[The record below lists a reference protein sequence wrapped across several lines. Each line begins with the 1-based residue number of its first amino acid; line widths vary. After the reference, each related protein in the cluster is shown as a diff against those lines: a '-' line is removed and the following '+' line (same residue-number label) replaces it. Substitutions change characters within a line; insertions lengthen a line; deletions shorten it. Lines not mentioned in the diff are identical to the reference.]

1 MSLRHALLRLTAAA
15 LVAAACTPQTNV
27 PTATPTATSSASASA
42 RPHFEL
48 ATFMYALQAKGRI
61 RVGTQEDNP
70 PFSKKDPNT
79 GQWSGFDVDIARE
92 LARAIYG
99 KADDP
104 AAHIEWVPV
113 NAATRVTALT
123 GGTADVVIQA
133 LAVGDDAKTQLELSA
148 PYFRTKARLLVMK
161 TNDQIKGVSDLADG
175 TRTVCTQRNAAA
187 EQDVRTA
194 TNNGAKILVVDSY
207 NACLQALQIG
217 AAEAIAANEVVLA
230 MLAKGDPQTVLV
242 GESFGDRRYAIGVK
256 KNVNGDRQ
264 GFIPFLDDLVKQLVA
279 SGTWA
284 KLYEADITP
293 ITGDKRQ
300 SPD

>member
-1 MSLRHALLRLTAAA
+1 MTPRRALIS
-15 LVAAACTPQTNV
+15 V
-27 PTATPTATSSASASA
+27 SD
-42 RPHFEL
+42 
-48 ATFMYALQAKGRI
+48 K
-61 RVGTQEDNP
+61 
-70 PFSKKDPNT
+70 T
-79 GQWSGFDVDIARE
+79 GIVDLARE
-92 LARAIYG
+92 LAKRSYG
-99 KADDP
+99 SGADP
-104 AAHIEWVPV
+104 ATHIEWVPV

-123 GGTADVVIQA
+123 GGTADVVIQTLA
-133 LAVGDDAKTQLELSA
+133 LTDDNKTQLDLSD
-148 PYFRTKARLLVMK
+148 PYFRTKLRLLVMK
-161 TNDQIKGVSDLADG
+161 TNDQIKGIDDLADG

-230 MLAKGDPQTVLV
+230 LLAKGDPRTALV
-242 GESFGDRRYAIGVK
+242 GDSFGDRRYAIGVK

-264 GFIPFLDDLVKQLVA
+264 GFITFLDDLVKQLVA